1 MVPRCGKRGKGAL
14 ARAVRVIGLRCVWF
28 HGTSL
33 RERSRERE
41 GRSKATEGVRRRS
54 KAFEGGRIFAYL
66 DVDGDGAAHE
76 ALDKLLPI

>member
-1 MVPRCGKRGKGAL
+1 MVPRCGKRGKGGL
-14 ARAVRVIGLRCVWF
+14 ARAVRVIGLRCVWV

-33 RERSRERE
+33 RERSRER
-41 GRSKATEGVRRRS
+41 RATEGDRRRP
-54 KAFEGGRIFAYL
+54 KAFEGVRIFAYL